1 MRRQAT
7 RGSNRPS
14 GSSGGCDLTP
24 DVQSRIQANREAA
37 KRRRFSQL
45 VRPLTPV
52 GWVNPAMASKPSDF
66 QTDHLDLPKV
76 TFLSKL
82 NAHPRDRR
90 IEFYEAD
97 HVYLINDRPTV
108 GSVTGLVHAFSEPFD
123 EHATIARMAAGR
135 NWPRAGYLRP
145 SVPARVWEGLSQLQ
159 DASRLL
165 ELMSSD
171 PLDEHAVCVEAR
183 SLQSRCPQAS
193 AFVKDICMSPEEIR
207 AKWEANRNDAANR
220 GTWMHHQF
228 ECWLNRC
235 PVDDETVEFALFHKF
250 TQTLAGLTA
259 FRTEWV
265 IYAEAENLAGSIDF
279 VAQDPHGHLVLFD
292 WKRSKACRESSWET
306 DARIPIG
313 SWPHRS
319 PFGR

>member
-52 GWVNPAMASKPSDF
+52 GWVNPPMASEPSDF

-82 NAHPRDRR
+82 NAHPRDRW

-123 EHATIARMAAGR
+123 EHDTIARMVAGR
-135 NWPRAGYLRP
+135 NWPRAGYLQP
-145 SVPARVWEGLSQLQ
+145 SVVPARVWEGLSQLQ

-171 PLDEHAVCVEAR
+171 SGRAR
-183 SLQSRCPQAS
+183 G
-193 AFVKDICMSPEEIR
+193 V
-207 AKWEANRNDAANR
+207 R
-220 GTWMHHQF
+220 G
-228 ECWLNRC
+228 
-235 PVDDETVEFALFHKF
+235 
-250 TQTLAGLTA
+250 
-259 FRTEWV
+259 
-265 IYAEAENLAGSIDF
+265 GSI
-279 VAQDPHGHLVLFD
+279 VA
-292 WKRSKACRESSWET
+292 ESM
-306 DARIPIG
+306 PPG
-313 SWPHRS
+313 
-319 PFGR
+319 